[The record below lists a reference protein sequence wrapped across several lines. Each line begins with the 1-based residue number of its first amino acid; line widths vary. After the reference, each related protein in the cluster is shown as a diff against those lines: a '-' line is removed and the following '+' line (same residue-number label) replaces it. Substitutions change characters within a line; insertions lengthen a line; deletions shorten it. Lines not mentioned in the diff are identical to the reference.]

1 MEKQRISFQIETYE
15 LKNKMIDEELV
26 KLQSELKEVA
36 NREVTDFN
44 IGLLESIATKMKNLL
59 VEKSHNNEFICCLK
73 AFVKEA

>member
-44 IGLLESIATKMKNLL
+44 IGLLESITTKLRNLL